1 MTKGLK
7 SSEFIGILIFVG
19 YIALT
24 VIFPN
29 QKAGIET
36 GVATAQA
43 ALPNVLDTLQALVA
57 QIGDQTLLGGLLW
70 AYIKRRSGLKESDLE
85 VKKLEVTAAI
95 EKYRAICALK
105 GKVPQK

>member
-19 YIALT
+19 YLALT
-24 VIFPN
+24 VLFPG
-29 QKAGIET
+29 QKEGVVA
-36 GVATAQA
+36 GVAVAQG
-43 ALPNVLDTLQALVA
+43 ALPGVLDALQALVA
-57 QIGDQTLLGGLLW
+57 QVGDQTLLGGLLW

-95 EKYRAICALK
+95 EKYRAICATQRK
-105 GKVPQK
+105 AQ